1 MIPCLLFGYYYPRQ
15 PAALAT
21 PAASSCGP
29 CLHVGA
35 KWENDVLMVNRQAKP
50 LWQDAVP
57 PRDTVLP
64 VPAGVPQRGKGR
76 TVSLGGRFSTMLRSS
91 RGVAK
96 EGGQLLPRRHPPQAL
111 SGSIV
116 EKHLDPLEFLLADLS
131 EGRLLG

>member
-1 MIPCLLFGYYYPRQ
+1 
-15 PAALAT
+15 
-21 PAASSCGP
+21 
-29 CLHVGA
+29 
-35 KWENDVLMVNRQAKP
+35 MVKKQAK
-50 LWQDAVP
+50 LVWRDAAP
-57 PRDTVLP
+57 PGGTVLS
-64 VPAGVPQRGKGR
+64 VPGGVPHRGKGR

-131 EGRLLG
+131 EGRLFGVKSADQAVGMLVRPTLPGVIGSREENVNSRN

>member
-1 MIPCLLFGYYYPRQ
+1 
-15 PAALAT
+15 
-21 PAASSCGP
+21 
-29 CLHVGA
+29 
-35 KWENDVLMVNRQAKP
+35 MVNRQVKS
-50 LWQDAVP
+50 LWRDAVP

-64 VPAGVPQRGKGR
+64 VPAGVPHRGKGR

-131 EGRLLG
+131 EGRLLGVKSADQAIGVLVRPSLPGVIGSGEENVNSRN